1 MVIRLAKEEDLPQ
14 ILKIYAPYITDTT
27 VSFEYTVPTEEE
39 FAQRFSSI
47 TRQFP
52 WLVWEENGEI
62 SGYAYGSAPFERAA
76 YSWCAES
83 SIYLAPHAKG
93 RGIGRAL
100 QTALEEILTLQG
112 YRILY
117 ALITSENAASLAF
130 HKAVG
135 FAPCAEFPGCG
146 FKFGREHGVIWLQKN
161 LNGTDVYEN
170 FPVSVK
176 ALVDSDRNINEILDK
191 MSLS

>member
-1 MVIRLAKEEDLPQ
+1 MIIRLAQKEDLPQ

-27 VSFEYTVPTEEE
+27 VSFEYRVPTEEE
-39 FAQRFSSI
+39 FSCRFFNI
-47 TRQFP
+47 TQQFP
-52 WLVWEENGEI
+52 WLVWEEKGEI
-62 SGYAYGSAPFERAA
+62 LGYAYGSAPFERAA

-117 ALITSENAASLAF
+117 ALITTENTASQAF

-146 FKFGREHGVIWLQKN
+146 FKFGREHGVIWLQKT
-161 LNGTDVYEN
+161 LNDTDVYEN
-170 FPVSVK
+170 FPISVK
-176 ALVDSDRNINEILDK
+176 TLVNSDRKINEILDK
-191 MSLS
+191 LSLV